1 MKGTT
6 VQISGEQSVRVEWLQ
21 TDWNHGINRL
31 CDIVKLKNTKK
42 GREVFFRLPDTT
54 GRFNAIGKRGAY
66 DRKSNTYAVTVIE
79 LLDDSYQFEGKLVS
93 KR

>member
-1 MKGTT
+1 MKGST
-6 VQISGEQSVRVEWLQ
+6 VQISGEASVRVQWYF
-21 TDWNHGINRL
+21 TDYSHAAHL
-31 CDIVKLKNTKK
+31 MCDIVKLKNTKQ
-42 GREVFFRLPDTT
+42 GREVFFRLPNTT